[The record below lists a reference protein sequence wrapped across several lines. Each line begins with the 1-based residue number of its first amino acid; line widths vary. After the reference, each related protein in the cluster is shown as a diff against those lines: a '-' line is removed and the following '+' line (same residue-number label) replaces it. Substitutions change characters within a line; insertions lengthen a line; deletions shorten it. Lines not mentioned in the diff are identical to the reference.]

1 MLIFEG
7 RLRALWRLAI
17 QYGAHGLLVPLVFN
31 ALVVGWVL
39 AISGGR
45 SGAFVVPDSP
55 AIPLASGVAGLVGA
69 VLTVWL
75 AGRFLDRRPFSEFG
89 FHLGAGWWLDLLF
102 GMVLGALL
110 MTVVFLIEL
119 GLGWVRV
126 TGAFET
132 YGTGATFVISILFPA
147 AYFVCV
153 GFSEETVSRGYRLK
167 NAAEGLN
174 YPVLGPRGAVVLAW

>member
-45 SGAFVVPDSP
+45 SGALVVPDSP

-69 VLTVWL
+69 FLTVWL
-75 AGRFLDRRPFSEFG
+75 GGRFLDRRPFSDFG

-110 MTVVFLIEL
+110 MTTVFIVEL
-119 GLGWVRV
+119 GFGWVRV
-126 TGAFET
+126 TGALKT
-132 YGTGATFVISILFPA
+132 YGTDAPFAVSMLLPIA
-147 AYFVCV
+147 AFLCI
-153 GFSEETVSRGYRLK
+153 GFYEETLSRGYQLK
-167 NAAEGLN
+167 NSAEGLN
-174 YPVLGPRGAVVLAW
+174 YPSLGP